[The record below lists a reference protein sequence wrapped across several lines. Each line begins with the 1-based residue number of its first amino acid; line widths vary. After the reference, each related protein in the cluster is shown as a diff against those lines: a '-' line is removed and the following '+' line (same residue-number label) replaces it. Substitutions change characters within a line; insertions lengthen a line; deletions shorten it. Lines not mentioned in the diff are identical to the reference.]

1 MSWDHWD
8 RRRPARPSATDNLFR
23 RMRLTMSLSE
33 RALCIIACRHS
44 PTSNPIDFPC
54 WKVEP
59 RMNSR
64 LPRWLLITLLA
75 LAVVVLVTGLVLMI
89 RSSIYWVHLTGFILS
104 GVLIVLLVL
113 FVSFSAPQLIKL
125 YKFQKYFKQHEA
137 QLKLLPSLMQTG
149 RTQEA
154 LMRFEGVMKHAP
166 DNAYLYYMRASFLK
180 AGGKLPEAMA
190 AANKALSLIDKDPF
204 LPQMLQQV
212 GGQMGQPTTVA
223 EFREQLEEL
232 RRTLTPRVSQM
243 RERHDK
249 AVEKRKRKSR

>member
-1 MSWDHWD
+1 
-8 RRRPARPSATDNLFR
+8 
-23 RMRLTMSLSE
+23 
-33 RALCIIACRHS
+33 
-44 PTSNPIDFPC
+44 
-54 WKVEP
+54 
-59 RMNSR
+59 MNSR
-64 LPRWLLITLLA
+64 LPRWLLITLLSI
-75 LAVVVLVTGLVLMI
+75 AVVAVVTGLVLMI
-89 RSSIYWVHLTGFILS
+89 RHHGVVGLIGWIIT

-137 QLKLLPSLMQTG
+137 QLRLLPALMQSG

-166 DNAYLYYMRASFLK
+166 DNAYLFFMRASFLK
-180 AGGKLPEAMA
+180 AGGKMPEAMA

-212 GGQMGQPTTVA
+212 GGQMGQPTTVS

-232 RRTLTPRVSQM
+232 KRGLEPRVNSM
-243 RERHDK
+243 RERHEK
-249 AVEKRKRKSR
+249 AVQKRKKKSRD